1 MVKKITFQAAAIL
14 LLASC
19 FYFYEFIAQVAPS
32 VMQADLM
39 RAFSIDATKLG
50 LLSGCFYLSYA
61 PLQLT
66 SGLLLDRYSTR
77 IILTCICA
85 VFSLGV
91 LLFAQASSIYMAAVA
106 RFIMGAAASCAFISV
121 LHLIAHWV
129 PKTKYALFTGIA
141 EAMGGIGGLTGTWLL
156 VLLLKNFS
164 WHSAITGLAVLGL
177 ILAVFIALIIRDQP
191 VDITTKNQPATL
203 DASIDSIFANL
214 KAITKNSQTWIIG
227 LYSFLIWSPVLGFI
241 ALYGD
246 EFLKIG
252 QNIDNVTAAAAIA
265 CVWLGLAC
273 SSPLIGFIS
282 DILHRRQ
289 ILMTICGLV
298 GFISL
303 TSIIFITNIP
313 TPILYVLMSGIGFA
327 SSGQALSFVLIKDG
341 SLRRTNST
349 ANGLNNMFLVASGLV
364 FQPLMG
370 KMLDISWHNTM
381 QNGIR
386 VYDLHSYQIAF
397 SVLACCYFFAILIS
411 RFFIKDPGL
420 KP

>member
-1 MVKKITFQAAAIL
+1 MVKKITFQAATIL

-77 IILTCICA
+77 VILTCIC
-85 VFSLGV
+85 VIFSLGV
-91 LLFAQASSIYMAAVA
+91 LLFAQSSSIYMAAVA

-129 PKTKYALFTGIA
+129 PKTKYALFTGITESMGA
-141 EAMGGIGGLTGTWLL
+141 IGGISGSWLL
-156 VLLLKNFS
+156 ALLLKDLS
-164 WHSAITGLAVLGL
+164 WRSTITGLAILGF
-177 ILAVFIALIIRDQP
+177 ILAILIALIIRDQP
-191 VDITTKNQPATL
+191 IHTDIKTNPIATEP
-203 DASIDSIFANL
+203 STESVFANL
-214 KAITKNSQTWIIG
+214 KAITRSSQTWIIG
-227 LYSFLIWSPVLGFI
+227 LYSFLIWSPILGFS
-241 ALYGD
+241 ALYGV

-252 QNIDNVTAAAAIA
+252 QNIDNVTAAAAAA
-265 CVWLGLAC
+265 CVWLGVAC
-273 SSPLIGFIS
+273 SSPLIGWLS
-282 DILHRRQ
+282 DTLRKRCM
-289 ILMTICGLV
+289 LMTICGLV

-303 TSIIFITNIP
+303 TSIIFITNMP
-313 TPILYVLMSGIGFA
+313 TPMLYMLMFGIGFA
-327 SSGQALSFVLIKDG
+327 SSGQALSFVLIKDN

-349 ANGLNNMFLVASGLV
+349 ANGLNNMILVASGLV

-370 KMLDISWHNTM
+370 KMLDISWSNTM

-397 SVLACCYFFAILIS
+397 SVLACCYLFAILIS
-411 RFFIKDPGL
+411 RFFIKE
-420 KP
+420 K

>member
-1 MVKKITFQAAAIL
+1 MVKKITFQAATIL

-39 RAFSIDATKLG
+39 HAFSIDATKLG
-50 LLSGCFYLSYA
+50 LLSSCFYLSYA

-77 IILTCICA
+77 VILTCICA

-91 LLFAQASSIYMAAVA
+91 LLFAQANSIYVAAVA

-129 PKTKYALFTGIA
+129 PKTKYALFTGIT
-141 EAMGGIGGLTGTWLL
+141 ESMGAIGGLSGSWLL
-156 VLLLKNFS
+156 ALLLKNFS
-164 WHSAITGLAVLGL
+164 WRSAITGLAILGF
-177 ILAVFIALIIRDQP
+177 ILAILIALIIRDQP
-191 VDITTKNQPATL
+191 THTNIKTKPAAI
-203 DASIDSIFANL
+203 DANGDSVFANL
-214 KAITKNSQTWIIG
+214 KAITKSSQTWMIG
-227 LYSFLIWSPVLGFI
+227 LYSFLIWAPIVGFL
-241 ALYGD
+241 ALYGV
-246 EFLKIG
+246 EFLKIS
-252 QNIDNVTAAAAIA
+252 QNLGNVTAAAAIA
-265 CVWLGLAC
+265 CIWLGIAC
-273 SSPLIGFIS
+273 SSPLIGWIS
-282 DILHRRQ
+282 DVLHKRRL
-289 ILMTICGLV
+289 LMTVCGLV

-303 TSIIFITNIP
+303 TSVIFITNMP
-313 TPILYVLMSGIGFA
+313 TPILCVLMFGVGFA

-341 SLRRTNST
+341 SLKRTNST
-349 ANGLNNMFLVASGLV
+349 ANGLNNMILVASGLV

-370 KMLDISWHNTM
+370 KMLDMSWSNTM

-397 SVLACCYFFAILIS
+397 SVLACCYLFAILVS
-411 RFFIKDPGL
+411 RFFIKE
-420 KP
+420 K

>member
-32 VMQADLM
+32 VLQTDLM
-39 RAFSIDATKLG
+39 HAFAIDATKLG
-50 LLSGCFYLSYA
+50 LLSSCFYLSYA

-77 IILTCICA
+77 VILTCICV

-91 LLFAQASSIYMAAVA
+91 LLFAQASSIYMAAFA

-141 EAMGGIGGLTGTWLL
+141 EAMGGIGGLSGSWFLA
-156 VLLLKNFS
+156 LLLKNFS
-164 WHSAITGLAVLGL
+164 WRIAITGLALLGF
-177 ILAVFIALIIRDQP
+177 ILAIFIALIIRDQP
-191 VDITTKNQPATL
+191 VAIDTKTQPATL
-203 DASIDSIFANL
+203 EAGIDSIFANL
-214 KAITKNSQTWIIG
+214 KAITKNSQTWMIG
-227 LYSFLIWSPVLGFI
+227 LYSFLIWAPILGFL
-241 ALYGD
+241 ALYGV

-252 QNIDNVTAAAAIA
+252 QNIDHVTAAAITS
-265 CVWLGLAC
+265 CVWLGIAC
-273 SSPLIGFIS
+273 SSPLIGWIS
-282 DILHRRQ
+282 DALHKPRL
-289 ILMTICGLV
+289 LMTICGLV

-303 TSIIFITNIP
+303 TSVIFITNMP
-313 TPILYVLMSGIGFA
+313 ASILYVLMFGIGFA
-327 SSGQALSFVLIKDG
+327 SSGQALSFVLIKDN

-349 ANGLNNMFLVASGLV
+349 ANGLNNMILVASGLV

-370 KMLDISWHNTM
+370 KILDMSWHNTM
-381 QNGIR
+381 QNDIR
-386 VYDLHSYQIAF
+386 VYELHSYQIAF
-397 SVLACCYFFAILIS
+397 SVLACCYLFAILVS
-411 RFFIKDPGL
+411 RFFIKEANNL
-420 KP
+420 K

>member
-1 MVKKITFQAAAIL
+1 MVKKITFQAATIL

-77 IILTCICA
+77 VILTCIC
-85 VFSLGV
+85 VIFSLGV

-129 PKTKYALFTGIA
+129 PKTKYALFTGITESMGA
-141 EAMGGIGGLTGTWLL
+141 IGGISGSWLL
-156 VLLLKNFS
+156 ALLLKDFS
-164 WHSAITGLAVLGL
+164 WRSTITGLAILGF
-177 ILAVFIALIIRDQP
+177 ILAILIALIIRDQP
-191 VDITTKNQPATL
+191 IPADIKTKPIAIESSTE
-203 DASIDSIFANL
+203 SVFANL
-214 KAITKNSQTWIIG
+214 KAITRSSQTWFIG
-227 LYSFLIWSPVLGFI
+227 LYSFLIWSPILGFS
-241 ALYGD
+241 ALYGV

-252 QNIDNVTAAAAIA
+252 QNIDSVTAAAAAA
-265 CVWLGLAC
+265 CVWLGVAC
-273 SSPLIGFIS
+273 SSPLIGWIS
-282 DILHRRQ
+282 DVLHKRLL
-289 ILMTICGLV
+289 LMTVCGLV

-303 TSIIFITNIP
+303 TSIIFVTNMP
-313 TPILYVLMSGIGFA
+313 TPILYVLMFGIGFA
-327 SSGQALSFVLIKDG
+327 SSGQALSFVLIRDS

-349 ANGLNNMFLVASGLV
+349 ANGLNNMILVASGLV

-370 KMLDISWHNTM
+370 KMLDMSWNNTM

-386 VYDLHSYQIAF
+386 AYDLHSYQIAF
-397 SVLACCYFFAILIS
+397 SVLACCYLFAILVS
-411 RFFIKDPGL
+411 RFFIKE
-420 KP
+420 K